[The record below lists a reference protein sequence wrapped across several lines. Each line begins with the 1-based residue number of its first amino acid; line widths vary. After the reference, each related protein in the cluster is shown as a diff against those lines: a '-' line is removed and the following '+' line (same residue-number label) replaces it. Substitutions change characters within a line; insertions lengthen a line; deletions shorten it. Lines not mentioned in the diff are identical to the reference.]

1 MRNFIIENN
10 LKDLHIV
17 GHSYGGGVALATS
30 IYLSASHPNLQKS
43 LVLIDSIAYP
53 QELPDFVKVLATPI
67 VGPLVIYALPNTLQ
81 VKNLLKKVYFNDALI
96 PQDAIEHYAN
106 DLSKPNAKYAV
117 LASVQQMLP
126 TDLQQ
131 FSDNYI
137 NLTIPSLIIWSRE
150 DEIVPLAVG
159 KRLHENLPNSKLVI
173 MSGVGHA
180 VQEEK
185 PTLVLPH
192 LQQFLDTQ
200 AH

>member
-1 MRNFIIENN
+1 
-10 LKDLHIV
+10 
-17 GHSYGGGVALATS
+17 
-30 IYLSASHPNLQKS
+30 
-43 LVLIDSIAYP
+43 
-53 QELPDFVKVLATPI
+53 
-67 VGPLVIYALPNTLQ
+67 
-81 VKNLLKKVYFNDALI
+81 
-96 PQDAIEHYAN
+96 
-106 DLSKPNAKYAV
+106 
-117 LASVQQMLP
+117 MLP